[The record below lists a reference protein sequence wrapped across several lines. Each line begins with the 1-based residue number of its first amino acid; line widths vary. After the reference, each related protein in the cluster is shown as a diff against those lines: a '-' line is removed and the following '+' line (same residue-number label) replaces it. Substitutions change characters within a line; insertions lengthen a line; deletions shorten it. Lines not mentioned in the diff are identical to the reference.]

1 MIEGLKELGK
11 TVLLT
16 THYMDEAE
24 HLADRLLIL
33 RAGEVVAAGT
43 AEELVRDLQQS
54 AVVSFRIPEGVE
66 RPRSDRQPASR
77 SVSPARSRRSRRDL
91 PQRELYRLTRWA
103 EERGVELGELAVKRP
118 TLEEVFL
125 EVTKDGSS

>member
-43 AEELVRDLQQS
+43 AEELVRIS
-54 AVVSFRIPEGVE
+54 AGRPSVSFRMDRGVDAAEIGSADRHRLRSPE
-66 RPRSDRQPASR
+66 
-77 SVSPARSRRSRRDL
+77 RSRRSRRTCRE
-91 PQRELYRLTRWA
+91 RELTGISPGRRSA
-103 EERGVELGELAVKRP
+103 ASSS
-118 TLEEVFL
+118 
-125 EVTKDGSS
+125 GS